1 MNGKS
6 ATVLLGESREKAKSS
21 IKGFLEKLNIE
32 IWECMNGVE
41 VVQQAFAKNPDL
53 IILDVDLPRL
63 NGFMCARILK
73 SDPLMKAI
81 PIIHMGSPQNTIE
94 QYWSKVSGGDYYL
107 QTPFNEADLNQT
119 LRRLLRKESSKRR
132 LLAPVRIVPEL
143 EEHAIFTLGA
153 NLLEQ
158 ELLRAKIL
166 NEISLMDIL
175 YTNQRVC
182 LIYYNYNQIFL

>member
-107 QTPFNEADLNQT
+107 QTPFNEAELNQT

-143 EEHAIFTLGA
+143 
-153 NLLEQ
+153 
-158 ELLRAKIL
+158 
-166 NEISLMDIL
+166 
-175 YTNQRVC
+175 
-182 LIYYNYNQIFL
+182 